1 MTTTIIGAVE
11 ILAGVLFG
19 SIAFIAA
26 GIDALS
32 DTATSAIVF
41 AGLSVSKRRA
51 DRGHPYGHRQ
61 AETLAS
67 MALAIV
73 LALAGVRIAYSAV
86 ERFRAG
92 VALEAAP
99 ELFLL
104 AGLAVPI
111 LGALAGL
118 KIRTGRRTGN
128 KSVVADGYHTLS
140 DSVSA
145 VAVFVGLAFVRLGY
159 PKADSIVALGI
170 SALVV
175 WWGASIG
182 RNALNVLME
191 ASPGQEVVADIKRT
205 CLGTPGVLACHKC
218 RARRVGSRIL
228 ADLHV
233 LVDPELSVEDAHAL
247 ATRIER
253 RLKARVDGLDSVVVH
268 IEPYRGKPQ

>member
-1 MTTTIIGAVE
+1 MGTVE
-11 ILAGVLFG
+11 ILAGMLFG

-26 GIDALS
+26 GVDALS

-61 AETLAS
+61 AETIAS
-67 MALAIV
+67 MILAIV
-73 LALAGVRIAYSAV
+73 LASAGVRIAYSAV
-86 ERFRAG
+86 ERLLAR
-92 VALEAAP
+92 VAMEAAP

-128 KSVVADGYHTLS
+128 LSVVADGYHTLS
-140 DSVSA
+140 DSISA
-145 VAVFVGLAFVRLGY
+145 IAVLVGLALVGLGY
-159 PKADSIVALGI
+159 PVADPMVALGI
-170 SALVV
+170 SVLVI
-175 WWGASIG
+175 WWGLSIG

-205 CLGTPGVLACHKC
+205 CLSIPGVLACHKC
-218 RARRVGSRIL
+218 RARRVGSRVL

-233 LVDPELSVEDAHAL
+233 LVDPELKVEDAHAL
-247 ATRIER
+247 ATRIEH
-253 RLKARVDGLDSVVVH
+253 RLRARVGDLDSVVVH
-268 IEPYRGKPQ
+268 IEPFRKKPNK